1 MTQTPADVMIV
12 YALTEP
18 VDGFTALTPLPDWIS
33 ADPIP
38 HTHWALQ
45 AILALA
51 DTADYVR
58 WDGDMR
64 HLPSIG
70 AVIAPP
76 DTHPYLV
83 VKQDNNGTTFVV
95 SDVEIPGLTDTI
107 ERFTR
112 TERSLIGTWTHPT
125 SRDIPTLL
133 LPTYPSL
140 AAKSDPP
147 F

>member
-1 MTQTPADVMIV
+1 MIV
-12 YALTEP
+12 YVLTEP
-18 VDGFTALTPLPDWIS
+18 VDDFTALTPLPDWIS
-33 ADPIP
+33 ADPVP

-51 DTADYVR
+51 DAADYVH

-64 HLPSIG
+64 HLPSGG

-83 VKQDNNGTTFVV
+83 IKRDNNGTTFVV
-95 SDVEIPGLTDTI
+95 SDAEIPGLTDTV
-107 ERFTR
+107 ERSTR
-112 TERSLIGTWTHPT
+112 TERRPIGTWTHPT

-133 LPTYPSL
+133 QPTHPNL
-140 AAKSDPP
+140 AAGPAPP

>member
-1 MTQTPADVMIV
+1 MNQPPIGVMVV
-12 YALTEP
+12 YALAQP
-18 VDGFTALTPLPDWIS
+18 VDDFTALTPLPDWIN

-51 DTADYVR
+51 DTAHHVR

-64 HLPSIG
+64 HLPSVG

-83 VKQDNNGTTFVV
+83 VKQDNNGTTFVI
-95 SDVEIPGLTDTI
+95 SGIEIPSLANAV
-107 ERFTR
+107 ERRTR
-112 TERSLIGTWTHPT
+112 TDRRPIGAWTHPT
-125 SRDIPTLL
+125 GTDIPTFLQ
-133 LPTYPSL
+133 PTYPNVP
-140 AAKSDPP
+140 ADSDPP